1 MWIYKEKLGASS
13 SFLKYMLLPHH
24 FFFKGE
30 SIATFRTKKWGLSP
44 ASFFLIFDSSHIRCV
59 LLRKGQTTP
68 ALWNILKSLK
78 KTPPSWE
85 QSNTIIRQRIHK
97 LSCIQFVT
105 PDFEPR

>member
-1 MWIYKEKLGASS
+1 
-13 SFLKYMLLPHH
+13 MLLPHH

-44 ASFFLIFDSSHIRCV
+44 ASFFLIFDSSHIRCA
-59 LLRKGQTTP
+59 LLKKGQTTP

-85 QSNTIIRQRIHK
+85 QANTSYVKGFIN
-97 LSCIQFVT
+97 
-105 PDFEPR
+105 